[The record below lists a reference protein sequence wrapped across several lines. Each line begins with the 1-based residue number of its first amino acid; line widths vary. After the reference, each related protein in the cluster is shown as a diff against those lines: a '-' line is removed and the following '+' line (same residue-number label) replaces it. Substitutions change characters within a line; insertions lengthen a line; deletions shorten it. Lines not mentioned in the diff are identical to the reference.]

1 MKVPVIIPS
10 LNPDEKLMQVINGL
24 VKIGFDDIIVV
35 NDGSDAA
42 HMRPFEEAASLP
54 CVTILT
60 HEVNRGK
67 GRGLKT
73 AFDYCIKNRPDIDGV
88 VTTDGDNQH
97 TAKDIMACAKKMVE
111 LKDQVILGVRDF
123 SLEHVPWTSRAGNMI
138 TRSVFYI
145 ACGIK
150 ITDTQTGLRAIP
162 SKYLQTMMEVQGER
176 FEYET
181 EMLLVMQ
188 KKNIKFTEVT
198 IDTVYI
204 NDNETSHFNPF
215 RDSFMIYKMI
225 FKYTLSS
232 FFAALVDFLVYSGI
246 LLLIGGDQERQI
258 RLLIAVV
265 GSRIVSS
272 LVNFA
277 VNKKSVFNNDAPVKG
292 TLLRY
297 YTLCILQLAASYGLV
312 FLLSSIFESAT
323 AGEIFLKIPVDLLL
337 FIISFQ
343 IQRRWV
349 FKD

>member
-1 MKVPVIIPS
+1 
-10 LNPDEKLMQVINGL
+10 MQVINGL

-42 HMRPFEEAASLP
+42 HMGPFKEAAELS

-97 TAKDIMACAKKMVE
+97 TAKDIMACAKRMVE

-138 TRSVFYI
+138 TRSVFRI

-162 SKYLQTMMEVQGER
+162 VQYLQTMMEIKGER

-204 NDNETSHFNPF
+204 NENETSHFKPF
-215 RDSFMIYKMI
+215 RDSFMIYKVI
-225 FKYTLSS
+225 FKYMLSS
-232 FFAALVDFLVYSGI
+232 FLSAIVDFLVYSGI
-246 LLLIGGDQERQI
+246 LLLIEGEQERQI

-265 GSRIVSS
+265 CARIASS

-277 VNKKSVFNNDAPVKG
+277 VNKKAVFKSKSSVKN
-292 TLLRY
+292 TLIRY
-297 YTLCILQLAASYGLV
+297 YSLCIAQLAASYGLLY
-312 FLLSSIFESAT
+312 LLSTAFESAT
-323 AGEIFLKIPVDLLL
+323 VGEIFLKIPVDVLL